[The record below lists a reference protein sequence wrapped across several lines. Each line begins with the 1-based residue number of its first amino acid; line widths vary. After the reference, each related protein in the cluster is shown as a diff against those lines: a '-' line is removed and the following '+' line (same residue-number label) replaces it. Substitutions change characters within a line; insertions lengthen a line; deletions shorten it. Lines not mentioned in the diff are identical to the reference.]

1 MRPLPAL
8 RIVVFVCAA
17 CGWTGQS
24 DAATVEVTTSGL
36 TFVPADVTIE
46 FGDSVHFT
54 GLAAGIHNVAEV
66 DDDAATSWNSG
77 FRSPSGASEFT
88 QVFNS
93 AGVFYYICEPHV
105 LAVPSMR
112 GTVTVTG
119 GPVPTLSQWGVVV
132 MALFMLTAGT
142 IVLVRRGR
150 VKPTLG
156 G

>member
-54 GLAAGIHNVAEV
+54 GLAAGFHTVAEV
-66 DDDAATSWNSG
+66 DDDTATSWNNG
-77 FRSPSGASEFT
+77 FHSPSGASDFT
-88 QVFNS
+88 QMFNS
-93 AGVFYYICEPHV
+93 AGVFHYICEPHV
-105 LAVPSMR
+105 FVVPSMR
-112 GTVTVTG
+112 GTVTVAP
-119 GPVPTLSQWGVVV
+119 PVPTISQWGVVV